1 MNIFKSIIEFG
12 RWFYYYFQ
20 FIFMY
25 YTQEAIDILLL
36 RMQKDTEFQLK
47 KVAKK
52 YKKVTKKKE
61 KVPKNG

>member
-1 MNIFKSIIEFG
+1 
-12 RWFYYYFQ
+12 
-20 FIFMY
+20 MY